1 MTPNTQQT
9 PKPPGSN
16 FPRKRWGCLLGFAV
30 ALGLLYF
37 LQKMGCSPL
46 YTHEEIQLID

>member
-1 MTPNTQQT
+1 MATDKRPHIE
-9 PKPPGSN
+9 PPESRSG
-16 FPRKRWGCLLGFAV
+16 RTRWGCLLGFVV

-46 YTHEEIQLID
+46 QTHEDVQMID